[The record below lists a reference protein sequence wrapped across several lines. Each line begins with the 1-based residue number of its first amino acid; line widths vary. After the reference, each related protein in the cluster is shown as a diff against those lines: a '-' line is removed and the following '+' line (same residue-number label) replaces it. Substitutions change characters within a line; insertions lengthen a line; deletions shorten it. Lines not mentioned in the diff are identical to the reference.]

1 MIYEWDKFEK
11 LKIARNKLMRV
22 NLVSIYA
29 HLYHIIILFVKSRS
43 LDSCI
48 FVEKKLKNE
57 KW

>member
-48 FVEKKLKNE
+48 FVEKKN
-57 KW
+57 